1 MKALCSCPI
10 AELSASSMLKI
21 RDNHML
27 IKTSTVQT
35 ALLTC
40 LLSVSIF
47 SSKAQ
52 LQPAP
57 LLPKPQF
64 TELSRFVDQ
73 NFIRL
78 GQSSEFELDPL
89 HETGCGR
96 VASFLLSQL
105 KPGIDS
111 AASITLLIDTSVKHP
126 DGYIMRYSRE
136 GVVITGG
143 SETGLHYGAMTLLQL
158 LQQNDG
164 SILYPFTIVDEP
176 RFAWRGMHL
185 DVSRHFSSVEE
196 IKRYLDL
203 LAMYKMNVFHW
214 HLTDDQGWRIEIKK
228 YPLLT
233 QVGGYRDETLIGKP
247 SKKMQFDGQR
257 YGGFYTQ
264 AQVREIVAYA
274 SERHILVVPEIEM
287 PGHSR
292 AALAAYPQLACTDG
306 PFKTA
311 TSWGVFEDVFCA
323 GEDATFDFLT
333 DVLNEVMDLFP
344 SQFVHIGGDECP
356 KTRWKA
362 CEACQKRMQAEGLKD
377 EHELQSYFIKRIEK
391 HVNSRGKII
400 IGWDEILEGGLA
412 PNAAVMSWRGTE
424 GGIAA
429 AKAGHYVVMSP
440 GKPCYFDHYQTK
452 KTKKE
457 PLAIGGYNP
466 LDSVYAY
473 EPIPTGLT
481 PAQAAY
487 ILGAQGNVWTEYM
500 PTFDQVTYMA
510 LPRMAALAEVLW
522 TYPEGKDF
530 EDFKKRLAVHNA
542 FLDARGYQY
551 HGKVVPK
558 KSKR

>member
-1 MKALCSCPI
+1 M
-10 AELSASSMLKI
+10 MLK
-21 RDNHML
+21 
-27 IKTSTVQT
+27 TFTVR
-35 ALLTC
+35 ALLLLC
-40 LLSVSIF
+40 LF
-47 SSKAQ
+47 AGTAQFSKAQ
-52 LQPAP
+52 LPAAP

-64 TELSRFVDQ
+64 VELTRFVDQ
-73 NFIRL
+73 DFIRI
-78 GQSSEFELDPL
+78 GQNSEFELDPL
-89 HETGCGR
+89 HETACGR
-96 VASFLLSQL
+96 VASFLLPQL
-105 KPGIDS
+105 AAGIDS

-143 SETGLHYGAMTLLQL
+143 SESGLHYGAMTMLQL
-158 LQQNDG
+158 LQQNGG

-185 DVSRHFSSVEE
+185 DVSRHFFSVEE

-233 QVGGYRDETLIGKP
+233 QVGGYRNETLIGRP
-247 SKKMQFDGQR
+247 SKKMKFDGKPH
-257 YGGFYTQ
+257 GGFYTQ
-264 AQVREIVAYA
+264 AQVRDIVTYA
-274 SERHILVVPEIEM
+274 AERHILVVPEIEM

-292 AALAAYPQLACTDG
+292 AALAAYPQYACTDG

-311 TSWGVFEDVFCA
+311 TSWGVFEDVYCA
-323 GEDATFDFLT
+323 GKDETFNFLT
-333 DVLNEVMDLFP
+333 DVLDEVMALFP

-362 CEACQKRMQAEGLKD
+362 CASCQKRMQTAGLKD

-452 KTKKE
+452 NIKKE
-457 PLAIGGYNP
+457 PLAIGGFNP

-473 EPIPTGLT
+473 EPLPAGLT
-481 PAQAAY
+481 PTQAGY

-500 PTFDQVTYMA
+500 PTFDHVTYMA

-522 TYPEGKDF
+522 TYPANKDF

-542 FLDARGYQY
+542 YLDARGYNY
-551 HGKVVPK
+551 HGKVVKK
-558 KSKR
+558 KSKK

>member
-1 MKALCSCPI
+1 MPI
-10 AELSASSMLKI
+10 KPHIRTVLLFCILAGTASI
-21 RDNHML
+21 
-27 IKTSTVQT
+27 
-35 ALLTC
+35 
-40 LLSVSIF
+40 
-47 SSKAQ
+47 AQ
-52 LQPAP
+52 AQFPAAP
-57 LLPKPQF
+57 LIPKPQF
-64 TELSRFVDQ
+64 VELTDDAAA
-73 NFIRL
+73 NFIRI
-78 GQSSEFELDPL
+78 GQNSALELDPL
-89 HETGCGR
+89 HETACGR
-96 VASFLLSQL
+96 VATLLSSQL
-105 KPGIDS
+105 ATGIDS

-126 DGYIMRYSRE
+126 DGYMLRYGRE

-143 SETGLHYGAMTLLQL
+143 SESGLYYGAITLLQL
-158 LQQNDG
+158 LKQNGG
-164 SILYPFTIVDEP
+164 SILYPFTIIDKP

-185 DVSRHFSSVEE
+185 DVSRHFFSVEE

-214 HLTDDQGWRIEIKK
+214 HLTDDQGWRIEIEK

-233 QVGGYRDETLIGKP
+233 QVGGYRDETLIGRP
-247 SKKMQFDGQR
+247 SEKMKFDGQR
-257 YGGFYTQ
+257 HGGFYTQ

-274 SERHILVVPEIEM
+274 AERHISVVPEIEM

-292 AALAAYPQLACTDG
+292 AALAAYPQYACTDG

-311 TSWGVFEDVFCA
+311 TSWGVFEDVYCA
-323 GEDATFDFLT
+323 GKDETFNFLT
-333 DVLNEVMDLFP
+333 DVLDEVMALFP

-362 CEACQKRMQAEGLKD
+362 CAACQKRLQTDGLKD

-391 HVNSRGKII
+391 HVNSRGKTI

-440 GKPCYFDHYQTK
+440 GKPCYFDHYQVQETQN
-452 KTKKE
+452 E
-457 PLAIGGYNP
+457 PLAIGGFNP
-466 LDSVYAY
+466 LEAVYAY
-473 EPIPTGLT
+473 EPIPAGIT
-481 PAQAAY
+481 PEQAGY

-522 TYPEGKDF
+522 TNPANKDF
-530 EDFKKRLAVHNA
+530 QDFKKRLAVHNA
-542 FLDARGYQY
+542 YLDARGYNY
-551 HGKVVPK
+551 HGKAVRKNTK
-558 KSKR
+558 KSTKK